1 MGTYIIRRI
10 LQFIPVFIGV
20 TLLLFILKAVIPGD
34 PVTMI
39 IGEGRQPSEA
49 ALQQI
54 IESNHLDKPL
64 YEQYYYYMNDLVH
77 GDLGTSYQKN
87 RPVLDIFADKFPYTV
102 RLALGAIII
111 EIILGLSAGIVS
123 AIKRYSF
130 IDILTTLATSILVS
144 MPVFWFGLMLQIFFG
159 IALKDWTGGALSLP
173 IFGAGGPTSSYPPIL
188 HYILPSITLAAVSLA
203 YTARIMRSQL
213 LEVMNADYIRTA
225 FAKGLSKGAVIFKHA
240 LKNAMIPVVTF
251 IGIDFSTMLGG
262 AILTETVFSWPGI
275 GREIYLAIT
284 QRDWPIVLGGVV
296 LIVIIVMVINLIVDM
311 SYALLDPRI
320 RYSKKAD

>member
-1 MGTYIIRRI
+1 
-10 LQFIPVFIGV
+10 
-20 TLLLFILKAVIPGD
+20 
-34 PVTMI
+34 
-39 IGEGRQPSEA
+39 
-49 ALQQI
+49 
-54 IESNHLDKPL
+54 
-64 YEQYYYYMNDLVH
+64 
-77 GDLGTSYQKN
+77 
-87 RPVLDIFADKFPYTV
+87 
-102 RLALGAIII
+102 
-111 EIILGLSAGIVS
+111 
-123 AIKRYSF
+123 
-130 IDILTTLATSILVS
+130 
-144 MPVFWFGLMLQIFFG
+144 
-159 IALKDWTGGALSLP
+159 
-173 IFGAGGPTSSYPPIL
+173 
-188 HYILPSITLAAVSLA
+188 
-203 YTARIMRSQL
+203 MRSQL